1 MKRILFLLTLCG
13 LFSLGVS
20 AKSKLKTAYRNLLI
34 YAYAE
39 SSIEDDN
46 IKLEIINGSLYA
58 TNKTKKTIFLDL
70 SQCFIGINGNSSPM
84 YDENQGKSKKSKK
97 GITTST
103 DVFLTIA
110 PSLGDKQDA
119 TFIRSLTPFVW
130 GNYTTTETPLSTD
143 FFGNVKGGEL
153 TKADKNLF
161 NVLNDLVEKA
171 KAADP
176 KKKQYIG
183 TASCHLTEDESI
195 QTISVSIAYAFN
207 KRTEDWTNCQLSTWV
222 SDVILAPYYVEMPE
236 DVKNKKGFGV
246 KEQKPAIIHIKAEW
260 PFEKDNQKPTG
271 LFSDW
276 EGNYKKGTFTLVCPS
291 PSKADKSFSSYLKG
305 TLRNALTGTNAPLD
319 RKYYESVYQ
328 FDGENSDWGEMN
340 FVDDINKTM
349 QAK

>member
-143 FFGNVKGGEL
+143 FFGNVKGGGL

-161 NVLNDLVEKA
+161 NVLNDLAEKA

-176 KKKQYIG
+176 KKKHYIG
-183 TASCHLTEDESI
+183 AASCHLTEDESI
-195 QTISVSIAYAFN
+195 QTISASIAYEIGRAH
-207 KRTEDWTNCQLSTWV
+207 V
-222 SDVILAPYYVEMPE
+222 
-236 DVKNKKGFGV
+236 
-246 KEQKPAIIHIKAEW
+246 
-260 PFEKDNQKPTG
+260 
-271 LFSDW
+271 
-276 EGNYKKGTFTLVCPS
+276 
-291 PSKADKSFSSYLKG
+291 
-305 TLRNALTGTNAPLD
+305 
-319 RKYYESVYQ
+319 
-328 FDGENSDWGEMN
+328 
-340 FVDDINKTM
+340 
-349 QAK
+349 